1 MSLAVRAAGALA
13 VSLKHSLDGGDPVV
27 RSTAL
32 TDNRT
37 TLAAA
42 YLFVA
47 FFVRTYRKNGN
58 AAAAAKKA
66 STKAAK
72 AQ

>member
-1 MSLAVRAAGALA
+1 MCLGP
-13 VSLKHSLDGGDPVV
+13 D
-27 RSTAL
+27 L
-32 TDNRT
+32 TDNCNLST
-37 TLAAA
+37 A